1 MKNLFFLALIALLTT
16 SCQINVMQSDP
27 STDPNAVVPDANA
40 RIARKLFVGG
50 ADGKTVYSEDRYEYN
65 QQGQLTKLS
74 RLSRNAAGNMDLYGY
89 NEYVY
94 NELNQ
99 PTQMRMFSRTQS
111 GFFEQQWVTNYE
123 HPTPN
128 QEIETMSY
136 VDATTK
142 VLTPQSRIET
152 TTEQGRKARVI
163 QYYRNNQT
171 FEKSRETLYRYEAGR
186 LTAEENLNAN
196 GAAGTVLR
204 YAYKG
209 RTATVEEFMGNRS
222 ESISSQA
229 FQYDSKGRLIRS
241 EVTKTNPV
249 LCVAMV
255 SGSATVYEYVD

>member
-1 MKNLFFLALIALLTT
+1 MKNLFFLAIIALLSS
-16 SCQINVMQSDP
+16 SCQINLMQP
-27 STDPNAVVPDANA
+27 SPDTDPNAVVPDANA
-40 RIARKLFVGG
+40 RVARKLFVGG
-50 ADGKTVYSEDRYEYN
+50 ADGKTIYSEDRYEYN
-65 QQGQLTKLS
+65 QKGQLTKLS
-74 RLSRNAAGNMDLYGY
+74 RLSRNAAGSMDLYGY
-89 NEYVY
+89 NEYAY
-94 NELNQ
+94 DELNQ
-99 PTQMRMFSRTQS
+99 PSQMRTFSRAQS
-111 GFFEQQWVTNYE
+111 GTFQQQWVTNYE

-142 VLTPQSRIET
+142 VLTPQSRTET
-152 TTEQGRKARVI
+152 TTEEGRKARVI
-163 QYYRNNQT
+163 QYYRNNQS
-171 FEKSRETLYRYEAGR
+171 FEKSRETIYRYEAGR
-186 LTAEENLNAN
+186 LVAEENLSPN
-196 GAAGTVLR
+196 GAASTVLR

-229 FQYDSKGRLIRS
+229 FQYDSRGRLVRS